1 MAGTVAPVTKE
12 ELREMHDRL
21 LRQRRL
27 EAATRELARPDR
39 PDGDKT

>member
-12 ELREMHDRL
+12 ELREMYDRL

-27 EAATRELARPDR
+27 EAGTRELAWPDR